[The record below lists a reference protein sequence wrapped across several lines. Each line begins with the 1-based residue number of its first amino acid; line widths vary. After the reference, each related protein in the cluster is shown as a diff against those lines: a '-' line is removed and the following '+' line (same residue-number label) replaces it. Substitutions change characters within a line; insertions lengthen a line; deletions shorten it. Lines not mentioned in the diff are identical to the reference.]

1 MAIQISGTDV
11 VDNSRRLANI
21 ESFLS
26 TVKSVWAN
34 FTLNSGAGNFF
45 SSGNRSVVITSGN
58 DCTVYLPTTSL
69 TQGMEVIVGGV
80 TSSVTSITVNPTGT
94 QRIMGLPL
102 GETLVIDI
110 PNTVIKFLYVGGTI
124 GWSIL

>member
-1 MAIQISGTDV
+1 MALQIGGTNV
-11 VDNSRRLANI
+11 VDNTRRLANI

-26 TVKSVWAN
+26 TVKSVWNA
-34 FTLNSGAGNFF
+34 FTLNSGAGNNL
-45 SSGNRSVVITSGN
+45 STLNRSVVITTGN
-58 DCTVYLPTTSL
+58 NCTVFLPTTSL
-69 TQGMEVIVGGV
+69 TQGLEVIVGGV
-80 TSSVTSITVNPTGT
+80 GSSVTSLTVTPGASE
-94 QRIMGLPL
+94 RIMGLAL